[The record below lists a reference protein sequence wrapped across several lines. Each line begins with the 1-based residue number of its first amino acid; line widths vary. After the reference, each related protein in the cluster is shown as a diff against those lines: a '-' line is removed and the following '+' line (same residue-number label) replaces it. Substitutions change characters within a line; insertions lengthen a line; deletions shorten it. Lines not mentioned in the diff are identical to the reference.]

1 MHPNEITYAI
11 LALAGLLPLEYFE
24 GITPGKLF
32 VASEIL
38 LCELPPTII
47 SILNPEL
54 EYILNIQSQPAAG
67 SSAASVFLCS
77 IGARKY

>member
-1 MHPNEITYAI
+1 MHPNEITHAI

-47 SILNPEL
+47 SILNL
-54 EYILNIQSQPAAG
+54 EYILNI
-67 SSAASVFLCS
+67 
-77 IGARKY
+77 